1 MQDKKE
7 LIKNNPSIAM
17 LAPAFILDFKYPAI
31 IGMLKKLGFD
41 MVTEVT
47 YGAQLVNAA
56 YAKYITEN
64 PEQELYIASPC
75 PTVVS
80 FINAQYPD
88 LSKYLLPVVSPMAA
102 MSRFLRSAFPEHKIV
117 FISPCLAKRII
128 EAPKYPESI
137 DDVVTLQELRNMFEE
152 EGIKEEDFVEN
163 YLFDS
168 VVTDDTR
175 MFPVSGGLADTAHLE
190 TIFKKEEI
198 LITDGVANLKK
209 AFDDFR
215 AGSSQY
221 RFMDILNC
229 DGGCIGGPAI
239 NNKSLNLD
247 TKRKVVKEYTETV
260 AGHEKEKH
268 DTSLSDSGE
277 VNMKWGY

>member
-7 LIKNNPSIAM
+7 LIKNNSSIAM
-17 LAPAFILDFKYPAI
+17 LAPSFVLDFEYPAI
-31 IGMLKKLGFD
+31 IGMLRKLGFD
-41 MVTEVT
+41 IVTEVT
-47 YGAQLVNAA
+47 YGAQLVNVA

-80 FINAQYPD
+80 FMRAQYPD
-88 LSKYLLPVVSPMAA
+88 LEKYLLPVVSPMAA
-102 MSRFLRSAFPEHKIV
+102 MARFLRSAFPEHKIV

-128 EAPKYPESI
+128 EVPKYPEAI
-137 DDVVTLQELRNMFEE
+137 DDVVTLQELKTLFEE
-152 EGIKEEDFVEN
+152 EGIKEEDFTEN

-215 AGSSQY
+215 AGSRQY
-221 RFMDILNC
+221 RFLDILNC

-239 NNKSLNLD
+239 NNKALDLD
-247 TKRKVVKEYTETV
+247 TKRKIIKEYTQAV
-260 AGHEKEKH
+260 SGHEKEKH
-268 DTSLSDSGE
+268 DSNVAEGKE